1 MNEIRRLFKEKDIIL
16 YMVERIRVGDV
27 MTRDFVH
34 INPDSSVF
42 ECARKMMKKRVGS
55 LVVKENDKLHGII
68 TEKDLVWAM
77 TKKPDKLKEIKA
89 KDVLT
94 RKLVTISPEATI
106 HQALEKMNKKK
117 LRRLPVVNNK
127 KIVGYVTLKDIVKFI
142 PEVFEENREFERIRE
157 ESEKMKKSESA
168 TKGTFHENICEECG
182 NFDILLSIDGR
193 MICESCKDE
202 M

>member
-1 MNEIRRLFKEKDIIL
+1 
-16 YMVERIRVGDV
+16 MVERIRVGDV

-142 PEVFEENREFERIRE
+142 PEVY
-157 ESEKMKKSESA
+157 EKK
-168 TKGTFHENICEECG
+168 
-182 NFDILLSIDGR
+182 
-193 MICESCKDE
+193 
-202 M
+202 